1 MTNVRTYMHG
11 CGFGIAVFERI
22 ESEIHNRMLRSDM
35 VDSLYV
41 EFDAADAKRTIKQA
55 LERWLRQR
63 NLISRA

>member
-1 MTNVRTYMHG
+1 
-11 CGFGIAVFERI
+11 
-22 ESEIHNRMLRSDM
+22 M